1 MGPDNGWAV
10 PGTSSCNV
18 CSELGEEDGGM
29 GVGEA
34 GAGRCDSDDACPS
47 VTVVGEQEVFSRPD
61 DRAGTRGI
69 FSVCGEGGDEE
80 SISDSPT

>member
-18 CSELGEEDGGM
+18 CSEPREEGGGM
-29 GVGEA
+29 SVGEA
-34 GAGRCDSDDACPS
+34 GAGRCDSDDACSS

-61 DRAGTRGI
+61 DRAGKRGI
-69 FSVCGEGGDEE
+69 FSVCSDRGDEN